1 MLPCY
6 PGDAPLQIFPPYQGQ
21 REQEVHAQCIYVLEH
36 EQYNCTDRMQLDCL
50 PPRDAALAEN
60 AAGPSTAPG
69 RERIEPKNTRK
80 PKKEKTWRDLGSEA
94 CRTTG
99 AKLLGL

>member
-1 MLPCY
+1 MTAE
-6 PGDAPLQIFPPYQGQ
+6 GEDEDIMTGMSGSELQSSSRCEEY
-21 REQEVHAQCIYVLEH
+21 IYVLEH